1 MRSLKLASKPIN
13 GTGFFDAIA
22 TVKKY
27 FCRVFFTND
36 FKVIISKCRFL

>member
-13 GTGFFDAIA
+13 GSGFFDAIA

-36 FKVIISKCRFL
+36 LKVIIS

>member
-13 GTGFFDAIA
+13 GSGFFDAIA

-27 FCRVFFTND
+27 FYRAFFSND
-36 FKVIISKCRFL
+36 LMVIIS